1 MENGRKSKVK
11 TLQRMLGVSAVVVM
25 AVIGFQGVS
34 GAQPYEGNVVASDGT
49 TTVAAQVVTTGTSST
64 WTATAC
70 GFASGATVTF
80 TINGTVEGTTPA
92 GSDGCAILS
101 GVTSDPS
108 ISINGGT
115 PVSVPYGNSTVS
127 VSGVGPTGATVT
139 DTIIVPVVAPAAS
152 SAAPLA
158 FTGADIAAMV
168 VGGLALIA
176 LGFLVL
182 TFSRR
187 RKAVA

>member
-1 MENGRKSKVK
+1 MK
-11 TLQRMLGVSAVVVM
+11 TLQRMLGVSAVVIM

-49 TTVAAQVVTTGTSST
+49 TTVTAQVVSAGTSST

-70 GFASGATVTF
+70 GFATGATVTF
-80 TINGTVEGTTPA
+80 TINGTVEGTA
-92 GSDGCAILS
+92 AANSSGCVILN